1 MHCSYAPK
9 ASVER
14 VYVVRRVA
22 RCGDF
27 GGETGILDLE
37 PIIDGFLDLQVSR
50 LSCESLSGN

>member
-1 MHCSYAPK
+1 
-9 ASVER
+9 VER

-27 GGETGILDLE
+27 GGETGIVDLE